1 MVLESHFLSQVP
13 NNTKSNI
20 RYTCIGYDIFPTVA
34 DLAQLNKSGIKFQ
47 MPENLDGVSLVNLL
61 KKDTSIGFG
70 DQMMDYIFHFP
81 HYNICG
87 LNEPHS
93 AIRIGNHKL
102 VSFTSERILL
112 FDLSVD
118 VAKKRHFSNTKNLYL
133 YIWNLNWK
141 II

>member
-1 MVLESHFLSQVP
+1 
-13 NNTKSNI
+13 
-20 RYTCIGYDIFPTVA
+20 
-34 DLAQLNKSGIKFQ
+34 

-61 KKDTSIGFG
+61 KKDTSISFKRPNDGL
-70 DQMMDYIFHFP
+70 IFHFP

-102 VSFTSERILL
+102 VKFYTSERILL

-118 VAKKRHFSNTKNLYL
+118 VAEKNDISPTQKSLSIYLESKLEDYLEKVGAEVPEESFSWGKNGKNGQVKTQFFQRY
-133 YIWNLNWK
+133 
-141 II
+141 